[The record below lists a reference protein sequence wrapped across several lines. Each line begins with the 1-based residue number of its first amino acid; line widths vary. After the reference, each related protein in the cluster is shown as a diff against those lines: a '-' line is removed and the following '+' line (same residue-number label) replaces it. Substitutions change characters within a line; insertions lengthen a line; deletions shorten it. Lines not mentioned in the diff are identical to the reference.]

1 MAENKILWVDDEI
14 EFLKPHIVFLNKKGY
29 SVSTATNGDDAIIM
43 VEQEMFDV
51 VLLDEMMPGKDGLT
65 TLVEMKAARP
75 SLPVVMITKNE
86 EESLMEEAIGSQI
99 DDYLTKPVNPSQIL
113 LALKRIIE
121 GKKLSEER
129 RSRDYVKEF
138 NEIDMKMIDDAGWED
153 WIDIHLKLSNW
164 ELELDNHPDQG
175 LKQSLEGQRESSN
188 TEFSRFVEGEYF
200 RWVNSEQNRPPL
212 SKDVISMSA
221 APHLK
226 EGKKVVFIVVDCMRL
241 DQWIT
246 LETLLRDF
254 YSIQRDFHYSIL
266 PSATPYSRNSLFAG
280 LYPSEI
286 EALYPDMWH
295 RGEEDESSSNR
306 YEHQLLDNQLERLNI
321 DVKSGSK
328 YIKILDPEEGLR
340 VARRIDA
347 YFNSPLVA
355 IVVNFVDMLA
365 HSRSSNEIIKE
376 MVPNEAAYR
385 SIVKSWFEHSSLY
398 EILKSFSKQNNTVV
412 IMTSDHGSLQVR
424 KGSKVISD
432 KEASTNLR
440 YKHGR
445 NLKCEAK
452 HALFIKDPADFKLPI
467 GGINSNY
474 IIAKESYYFV
484 YPTNYNKYL
493 NFFKNS
499 FQHGGISMEEM
510 ILPVYTMTGK

>member
-1 MAENKILWVDDEI
+1 MADNRILWVDDEI
-14 EFLKPHIVFLNKKGY
+14 EFLKPHIVFLNDKGY
-29 SVSTATNGDDAIIM
+29 IVTTATNGDDAIM
-43 VEQEMFDV
+43 LVQQEVYDV
-51 VLLDEMMPGKDGLT
+51 VLLDEMMPGKDGLA
-65 TLVEMKAARP
+65 TLVEMKALRP
-75 SLPVVMITKNE
+75 LLPVVMITKNE
-86 EESLMEEAIGSQI
+86 AESLMEEAIGSQI

-113 LALKRIIE
+113 MALKRIIE

-138 NEIDMKMIDDAGWED
+138 NEINMKVIDDAGWED
-153 WIDIHLKLSNW
+153 WIDIHLKLSRW
-164 ELELDNHPDQG
+164 EMELDSHTDQG
-175 LKQSLEGQRESSN
+175 LKQSLEGQRESSD
-188 TEFSRFVEGEYF
+188 TEFSRFIEREYYY
-200 RWVNSEQNRPPL
+200 WVNSDQDRPPL
-212 SKDVISMSA
+212 SKDVISMA
-221 APHLK
+221 VAPHLK
-226 EGKKVVFIVVDCMRL
+226 NGKKVVFIVVDCMRL

-246 LETLLRDF
+246 LESLLRDF
-254 YSIQRDFHYSIL
+254 YNIERDFYYSIL
-266 PSATPYSRNSLFAG
+266 PSATPYARNALFAG

-286 EALYPDMWH
+286 EDLYPDMWQK
-295 RGEEDESSSNR
+295 GEEDESSSNR
-306 YEHQLLDNQLERLNI
+306 YEHQLLDMQIEKLNI
-321 DVKSGSK
+321 GVKPESK

-398 EILKSFSKQNNTVV
+398 EVLKAFAKQDDTVV
-412 IMTSDHGSLQVR
+412 VMTSDHGSLQVK

-452 HALFIKDPADFKLPI
+452 HALFIKNPADFKLPV

-474 IIAKESYYFV
+474 IIAKDSYYFI

-510 ILPVYTMTGK
+510 ILPIYTMTGK